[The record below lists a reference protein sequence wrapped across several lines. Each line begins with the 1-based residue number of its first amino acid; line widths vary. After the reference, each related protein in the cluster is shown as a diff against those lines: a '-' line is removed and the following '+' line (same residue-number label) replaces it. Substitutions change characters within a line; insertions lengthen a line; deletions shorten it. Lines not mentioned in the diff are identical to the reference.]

1 MKNIRFGLCIP
12 AFLFALFCTQ
22 QASPQGYVKLNVPY
36 ALVGVVNPAV
46 EFAISPKSTLQ
57 TDIVIS
63 PWKSINEK
71 HMLFAIFM
79 GEYRRYFKEHN
90 RGWYLGANI
99 GMMAFDMSK
108 PYIEGWKL
116 KFEDRYCK
124 GYGMMIGLCVGYEYQ
139 FGKRWLL
146 DAFLG
151 WAWMD
156 SHYNGYSF
164 DGQVD
169 MYPTAPYSPNTPTRS
184 TALRSGIPTR
194 SASRSGIASSRL
206 ATNSGQRTCAK
217 QHLRTAAGR
226 PRKVRNSGTMGS
238 GTPGMR
244 TTGNSGRP
252 GNLNPGGKLHP
263 SPSEPHP
270 RQARTVRQTATRNRG
285 RQQPAPRETA
295 PEPFRGYGIPLPSQ
309 HTQCRK

>member
-1 MKNIRFGLCIP
+1 
-12 AFLFALFCTQ
+12 
-22 QASPQGYVKLNVPY
+22 
-36 ALVGVVNPAV
+36 
-46 EFAISPKSTLQ
+46 
-57 TDIVIS
+57 
-63 PWKSINEK
+63 
-71 HMLFAIFM
+71 M

-164 DGQVD
+164 DGQRLDRVSHLHA
-169 MYPTAPYSPNTPTRS
+169 PQQTADSGRALNSSCRLRQAAMHGKSATPEPKG
-184 TALRSGIPTR
+184 AVLPEC
-194 SASRSGIASSRL
+194 
-206 ATNSGQRTCAK
+206 GQPE
-217 QHLRTAAGR
+217 TAAG
-226 PRKVRNSGTMGS
+226 PGT
-238 GTPGMR
+238 
-244 TTGNSGRP
+244 
-252 GNLNPGGKLHP
+252 
-263 SPSEPHP
+263 
-270 RQARTVRQTATRNRG
+270 
-285 RQQPAPRETA
+285 
-295 PEPFRGYGIPLPSQ
+295 
-309 HTQCRK
+309 

>member
-1 MKNIRFGLCIP
+1 MLAGFFHIFVRCNDPPMKNIRFGLCIP

-139 FGKRWLL
+139 FGKRC
-146 DAFLG
+146 
-151 WAWMD
+151 
-156 SHYNGYSF
+156 
-164 DGQVD
+164 QVD
-169 MYPTAPYSPNTPTRS
+169 MYPHRPVQPEHPDPFNGSSEWYPNKIGVSIGYRIFTPR
-184 TALRSGIPTR
+184 
-194 SASRSGIASSRL
+194 
-206 ATNSGQRTCAK
+206 NKQRTAD
-217 QHLRTAAGR
+217 
-226 PRKVRNSGTMGS
+226 VR
-238 GTPGMR
+238 
-244 TTGNSGRP
+244 
-252 GNLNPGGKLHP
+252 
-263 SPSEPHP
+263 
-270 RQARTVRQTATRNRG
+270 
-285 RQQPAPRETA
+285 
-295 PEPFRGYGIPLPSQ
+295 
-309 HTQCRK
+309 